1 MAELDEVEAASRA
14 LVAVVLEMLRSHERA
29 VRLRPTQWMELMESG
44 GMTVM
49 SLPAYQRLEAA
60 LPAAFPDR
68 FAGAIGTHD
77 LPSQFIWA
85 LLDGVVL
92 TAASSYYKFDVP
104 PEEVTA
110 TIGEMLDLVQ
120 RDRDRV
126 VAARIVSDITVEKP
140 FYAGSVEIRPVGNGG
155 VTDAYRDIDS
165 FIPGAGRMLDSEIK
179 FRGGPSF
186 TFATLRTAADAP
198 LTDRVMEALPAARRQ
213 AYAQLDTLTAALRL
227 ATASTTQAV
236 VDIDA
241 GAGRVRL
248 WKPQIYRH
256 DTELMEITQ
265 RVGRPRPE
273 DAGALALLGDRLA
286 SWEGDRDRPHSLGV
300 AIGRFNRS
308 FETRPWFDMLV
319 DVGVG
324 LEAALLGGAD
334 HEEIGLRL
342 RSRAAA
348 LLATSDDPAVTIYE
362 DVKRLYNLRSMVVHG
377 SNPSAERLEAQA
389 FQISAAGR
397 SHRKGEQW
405 ALIMDRS
412 RDLLRR
418 AILARGFLTDAG
430 RWPTRG
436 REAERFDVDALLI
449 DPAVRSELSDLW
461 RRGLAEIGLAKV
473 ADEASLASL
482 MVELPDHTRG
492 PIGEAPPEDS
502 PSEG

>member
-1 MAELDEVEAASRA
+1 VAELDEVERAART
-14 LVAVVLEMLRSHERA
+14 LVAAVLEMLRGHERA
-29 VRLRPTQWMELMESG
+29 VRLRPTEWMDLMESG

-49 SLPAYQRLEAA
+49 SLPSYRRLEAA

-68 FAGAIGTHD
+68 FAGPIGTHD

-85 LLDGVVL
+85 LVDGVVL

-104 PEEVTA
+104 HAEVTA
-110 TIGEMLDLVQ
+110 AISEMLDLVQ
-120 RDRDRV
+120 RDRDQV
-126 VAARIVSDITVEKP
+126 VAARVVSDITVEKP
-140 FYAGSVEIRPVGNGG
+140 FYAGRVEIRPVGSWGLA
-155 VTDAYRDIDS
+155 DAYRDIGS
-165 FIPGAGRMLDSEIK
+165 FMPGAGRMLDSEIK

-186 TFATLRTAADAP
+186 TLTTLRTAADAP

-256 DTELMEITQ
+256 DTEFMEITQ
-265 RVGRPRPE
+265 RIGRLRPE
-273 DAGALALLGDRLA
+273 DAGALASLGDRLA
-286 SWEGDRDRPHSLGV
+286 SWEGDSERPHSLGV

-308 FETRPWFDMLV
+308 FVTRPWFDVLV
-319 DVGVG
+319 DIGVG

-348 LLATSDDPAVTIYE
+348 LLATSGDPPKTIYE

-377 SNPSAERLEAQA
+377 SNPPAERLQGQA

-397 SHRKGEQW
+397 SQRKGEQW

-430 RWPTRG
+430 RWPTQG

-449 DPAVRSELSDLW
+449 DPAVRDELRDVW
-461 RRGLAEIGLAKV
+461 RRSLAEIGLTAT
-473 ADEASLASL
+473 ANEASPASL
-482 MVELPDHTRG
+482 MVELPDQTRG
-492 PIGEAPPEDS
+492 PIGEPPTEDS
-502 PSEG
+502 RSEA